1 LVKIQSRESGVPT
14 IVIRFATRQDLPQL
28 GDLVRQEV
36 EYQQTL
42 ARSFELI
49 PQVDWTGYISARL
62 EHAGTEILVAEED
75 NELIGY
81 IQVRLTQVEPRS
93 LMDRLRAAVCR
104 ILRRRQRQ
112 AGRVGFIEDISV
124 VPSKRQQGVA
134 TKLLL
139 NSLQWFQRQHLV
151 EIQAAIWASN
161 EASLSF
167 FGKIGFEP
175 FRLMMSKRLQ

>member
-1 LVKIQSRESGVPT
+1 M
-14 IVIRFATRQDLPQL
+14 
-28 GDLVRQEV
+28 RQEV

-49 PQVDWTGYISARL
+49 PQVDWAGYVSAGL

-75 NELIGY
+75 DKLIGY
-81 IQVRLTQVEPRS
+81 IQVRLTQVEPRT

-104 ILRRRQRQ
+104 ILRRGQRQ
-112 AGRVGFIEDISV
+112 AGRVGFIEDIYV
-124 VPSKRQQGVA
+124 VPSKREQGVA

-139 NSLQWFQRQHLV
+139 NRLNWFQRQHLV

-161 EASLSF
+161 DASLSF
-167 FGKIGFEP
+167 FRKIGFEP
-175 FRLMMSKRLQ
+175 FRLMMSRRVGRSQRDDNER

>member
-1 LVKIQSRESGVPT
+1 MVKNQSPESSVLT
-14 IVIRFATRQDLPQL
+14 IVIRIAPRQDLPQL

-42 ARSFELI
+42 ACSFELI
-49 PQVDWTGYISARL
+49 PQVDWAGYIPSRL
-62 EHAGTEILVAEED
+62 EHAGTEFLGAEED

-112 AGRVGFIEDISV
+112 AGRVGIIEDIYV

-139 NSLQWFQRQHLV
+139 NSLQ
-151 EIQAAIWASN
+151 
-161 EASLSF
+161 
-167 FGKIGFEP
+167 
-175 FRLMMSKRLQ
+175 